1 MTLEEAVKIL
11 EYYNKWRQGYITPMP
26 NPIEITQA
34 IKIILKHLK
43 Q

>member
-1 MTLEEAVKIL
+1 MTLQEAVNLL

-26 NPIEITQA
+26 NPIEVTKA
-34 IKIILKHLK
+34 IKIILKHIK